1 MGQFSRIEIHFETA
15 DGRRRAVV
23 LPQKI
28 VQAIFLNG
36 VEDEFVVFRKS
47 DLTTPVAKKDVA
59 QKPAGVTLL
68 PEGSTTLEGPGE
80 VCYLV
85 NGVLECWG
93 KG

>member
-1 MGQFSRIEIHFETA
+1 MGQFSRIEIHFDTT
-15 DGRRRAVV
+15 DGRRRAVI

-36 VEDEFVVFRKS
+36 LEDEFVVFRKS
-47 DLTTPVAKKDVA
+47 DLTTPVPKQDIS
-59 QKPAGVTLL
+59 QKPDGVTLL
-68 PEGSTTLEGPGE
+68 PEQSTTLEGPGA

-85 NGVLECWG
+85 NGVLQCWG